1 MNEKTYLNE
10 EQTRLL
16 CLALLATE
24 ERTTLET
31 LAYSLDGRKGHER
44 HLTRLENDAG
54 HYDRV
59 VWQAVEALTGKTSD
73 TLSIYD
79 YDNEVRAAA
88 ESVNEY
94 GRPVSDPEE
103 LQFIDGFA
111 QDDFIAYM
119 LDKAPN
125 AVTVPML
132 SRVIEYG
139 RKNKNFSKDQ
149 FYYYLLNV
157 IPEID
162 EREAAAFFSNEVLT
176 ADMRSKKAE
185 FWQLVRP
192 YIIGG
197 ATHET

>member
-10 EQTRLL
+10 EQKHLL
-16 CLALLATE
+16 AVALLATE

-31 LAYSLDGRKGHER
+31 LANALDSRKGHNT
-44 HLTRLENDAG
+44 HLLRLEKAAG
-54 HYDRV
+54 NYDRV
-59 VWQAVEALTGKTSD
+59 VWRAIEALTGNTSD
-73 TLSIYD
+73 NFSIYD
-79 YDNEVRAAA
+79 YDEEVRAAA

-111 QDDFIAYM
+111 QDEFIAYM

-139 RKNKNFSKDQ
+139 LKNKNFSKDQ
-149 FYYYLLNV
+149 FYYYLLDV

-176 ADMRSKKAE
+176 VDTRSKKAE
-185 FWQLVRP
+185 FWQLVKD

-197 ATHET
+197 

>member
-1 MNEKTYLNE
+1 MNQNTYLNE

-31 LAYSLDGRKGHER
+31 LAYALDGRKGHER
-44 HLTRLENDAG
+44 HLSRLENDAG
-54 HYDRV
+54 HYDRI
-59 VWQAVEALTGKTSD
+59 VWQAVEALTGTN

-103 LQFIDGFA
+103 LQFIGGFA

-125 AVTVPML
+125 AVTEPML

-139 RKNKNFSKDQ
+139 RKNKNFAKDQ
-149 FYYYLLNV
+149 LFYYLLDV
-157 IPEID
+157 IPKID
-162 EREAAAFFSNEVLT
+162 EREAAAFFSDEILT
-176 ADMRSKKAE
+176 ADTRSKKAE
-185 FWQLVRP
+185 FWQLVRD

-197 ATHET
+197 VTHET

>member
-1 MNEKTYLNE
+1 MNEKTYLNK

-31 LAYSLDGRKGHER
+31 LAYALGTRKGHEKN
-44 HLTRLENDAG
+44 LSRLEHDAG
-54 HYDRV
+54 CYDRV
-59 VWQAVEALTGKTSD
+59 VWQAVEALTGETAD

-94 GRPVSDPEE
+94 GRPVSYPEE

-111 QDDFIAYM
+111 QDEFIAYM
-119 LDKAPN
+119 LDKAPT
-125 AVTVPML
+125 AVTEPML
-132 SRVIEYG
+132 NRVIEYG

-149 FYYYLLNV
+149 FYYYLLDV
-157 IPEID
+157 IPKID

-176 ADMRSKKAE
+176 ADTRSKKAE